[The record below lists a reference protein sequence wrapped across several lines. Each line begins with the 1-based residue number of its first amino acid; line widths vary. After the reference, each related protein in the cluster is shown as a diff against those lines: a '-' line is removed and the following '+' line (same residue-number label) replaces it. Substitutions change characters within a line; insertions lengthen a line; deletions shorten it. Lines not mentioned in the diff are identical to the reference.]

1 MKYTA
6 KGKQSLEGIRTLTND
21 PLATYQ
27 VAGNNKVQAKKRLKH
42 SKRG

>member
-6 KGKQSLEGIRTLTND
+6 KGKQNLEGIRTLTND

-27 VAGNNKVQAKKRLKH
+27 VAGGEKKQAKNGLKR
-42 SKRG
+42 

>member
-6 KGKQSLEGIRTLTND
+6 KGKQNLEGIRTLTND

-27 VAGNNKVQAKKRLKH
+27 VAGGKQQTKPPKRIKKRN
-42 SKRG
+42 